1 MSEAEY
7 FETLPYIQSVTQC
20 RESLK
25 TSRTILLV
33 DDEINIINALKRTLR
48 PDGYSILT
56 AHSGEEGLALLAKH
70 EVGVIISDQ
79 RMPHMTGVE
88 FLRKVKILYPKT
100 LRIVLSGYTEL
111 ESVTSIINE
120 GAICKFLTKPWDDDL
135 LRDNIREAF
144 QHYEMEQENLRLSRE
159 LQSANDELSMLNQTL
174 EQKVADKTREIILS
188 INLLQ
193 ISQEIL
199 EHLPIGIIGIDE
211 QNMIVVSNRCAEA
224 LFCQAPGTCLLG
236 LMAGNVL
243 PETLLQLL
251 QDNLSGNFAQLDG
264 GVVTLNEGVSMH
276 VLISA
281 MGDSSQ
287 SKGIIM
293 LFSPLKG
300 R

>member
-293 LFSPLKG
+293 VLSPLKES
-300 R
+300 

>member
-48 PDGYSILT
+48 PDGYTILT

-293 LFSPLKG
+293 VLSPLKES
-300 R
+300 

>member
-1 MSEAEY
+1 MTE
-7 FETLPYIQSVTQC
+7 LPQI
-20 RESLK
+20 
-25 TSRTILLV
+25 SRTILLV
-33 DDEINIINALKRTLR
+33 DDEVNIINALKRTLR
-48 PDGYSILT
+48 PDGYTILT
-56 AHSGEEGLALLAKH
+56 ANSGEEGLGLLAKH

-79 RMPHMTGVE
+79 RMPHMSGVE
-88 FLRKVKILYPKT
+88 FLRKVKMLYPKT

-111 ESVTSIINE
+111 ESVTSAVNE

-144 QHYEMEQENLRLSRE
+144 QYYEMEQENLRLTRE
-159 LQSANDELSMLNQTL
+159 LRSANDELSMLNQNL
-174 EQKVADKTREIILS
+174 EQKVADKTSEIVRS

-211 QNMIVVSNRCAEA
+211 QNMIVASNRHAEA
-224 LFCQAPGTCLLG
+224 LFGQSPCLLG

-251 QDNLSGNFAQLDG
+251 QDNLSGNFVQLDG
-264 GVVTLNEGVSMH
+264 GVVTLNDGVSIQ
-276 VLISA
+276 VLVSA

-287 SKGIIM
+287 SKGIIV
-293 LFSPLKG
+293 LLSPLKEG
-300 R
+300 